1 MERKERVSKDG
12 KASYSVK
19 KVING
24 VKMDFSFLDNIMD
37 NYDSKVE
44 DELSFTK
51 EEKKNIYFQLLDQ
64 YNKNKESGYELIG
77 FVENTFTAEER
88 LKYLEEYYGK

>member
-1 MERKERVSKDG
+1 MERKKRVSKDG

-44 DELSFTK
+44 DKLSFTK
-51 EEKKNIYFQLLDQ
+51 EEKKKHLFSIVRSIQ
-64 YNKNKESGYELIG
+64 
-77 FVENTFTAEER
+77 
-88 LKYLEEYYGK
+88 